1 MTAVES
7 AAQAAAAARRG
18 PDTPLDRFRRY
29 PWANIVIIYGVL
41 LLACI
46 LADVVQADKFPFLS
60 ELNLSVLLQQIPR
73 LMFLALGVG
82 LLMICGEFDLSIG
95 GVFVLAAFV
104 MGSLIHDRGWPVP
117 AAFFAALGSGFLVGT
132 VNGLITTRF
141 RIPSFITTLGMMFV
155 MRGIVRWIAGSGSRS
170 SINQQSLYPG
180 ELFEGILTGQIV
192 GPIYA
197 QFLWAIFLAICA
209 YYLLNRHRFG
219 NQLLAVGG
227 NEEAAIAVGI
237 NADRVKLIAFMIC
250 STMAA
255 LTGVVSATR
264 INAVIPTQFLVAF
277 ELRAIAACVVGGL
290 FLFGGRG
297 TILGMVLGAALLA
310 TIEDILALM
319 RAPGEYFKAF
329 IGIVLILAVVVNT
342 FVAKRVAK

>member
-1 MTAVES
+1 MTATE
-7 AAQAAAAARRG
+7 AAAASRRG
-18 PDTPLDRFRRY
+18 PVSTLDRFRRY
-29 PWANIVIIYGVL
+29 SAANIVVIYSVL
-41 LLACI
+41 LLVCI
-46 LADVVQADKFPFLS
+46 IADAAQAEKFPFLG

-73 LMFLALGVG
+73 LMILALGVG

-95 GVFVLAAFV
+95 GVFVVAAFI
-104 MGSLIHDRGWPVP
+104 MGSLVHDHAWPVP

-141 RIPSFITTLGMMFV
+141 RIPSFIATLGMMFT

-180 ELFEGILTGQIV
+180 ELFEGILTGQII

-197 QFLWAIFLAICA
+197 QLLWATLLAVGA

-219 NQLLAVGG
+219 NQLYAVGG
-227 NEEAAIAVGI
+227 NEQAAIAVGI
-237 NADRVKLIAFMIC
+237 NADRVKLVAFMIC

-255 LTGVVSATR
+255 LAGIVSATR

-297 TILGMVLGAALLA
+297 TILGIVLGSALLA
-310 TIEDILALM
+310 TVEDVLALM
-319 RAPGEYFKAF
+319 RSPGEYFKAF
-329 IGIVLILAVVVNT
+329 IGVVLIVAVVFNT
-342 FVAKRVAK
+342 FIGKRVAK